1 MTGPSGADTSKT
13 DPAKGVVDSVRS
25 EYERYRAVAEGAI
38 RQVLD
43 EELCEAPGPG
53 ENSIATLVWHVS
65 GNLESR
71 FTDFLTSDGEKPWRH
86 RETEFE
92 EREVGRPELLAKW
105 SRGWEILFRALDELD
120 DGQLHDQVSIRGVG
134 LTVHEALHRSLAH
147 ISYHVGQIAYRARSL
162 RGASWEFLSI
172 PPGGSDRYNRDPT
185 MEKAPSHAAR
195 VRESEGGGEP
205 DQRGS

>member
-1 MTGPSGADTSKT
+1 MSPASGGAV
-13 DPAKGVVDSVRS
+13 GSVRV
-25 EYERYRAVAEGAI
+25 EYERYKAIAEGAI
-38 RQVLD
+38 HQLSD
-43 EELCEAPGPG
+43 EELCTPPAEGG
-53 ENSIATLVWHVS
+53 NSIATLVWHIS

-92 EREVGRPELLAKW
+92 AREAGREELLTKW
-105 SRGWEILFRALDELD
+105 ATGWEVLFQALDA
-120 DGQLHDQVSIRGVG
+120 LHDSQLYDRVSIRGVG

-147 ISYHVGQIAYRARSL
+147 ISYHVGQIAYQARTL

-195 VRESEGGGEP
+195 VRESEEGGEP
-205 DQRGS
+205 A